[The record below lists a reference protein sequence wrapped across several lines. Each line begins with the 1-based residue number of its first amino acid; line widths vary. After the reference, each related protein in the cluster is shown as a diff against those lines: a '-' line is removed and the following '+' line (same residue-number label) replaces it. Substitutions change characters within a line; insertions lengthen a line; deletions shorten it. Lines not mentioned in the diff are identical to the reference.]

1 MVIHDKKELTDL
13 KSIEFPE
20 DWIVKSYLDSQIDTS
35 KSSSTGSISS
45 FFDSLLGFLGISH
58 SNSFCSDEP
67 TPIGKKRKLIN

>member
-1 MVIHDKKELTDL
+1 MVIYDKKDLTDL

-45 FFDSLLGFLGISH
+45 FFDSLLGFLGISQA
-58 SNSFCSDEP
+58 NSFCSDEP